1 MSAAVLARHEPVM
14 GTVVSLRI
22 DHDDGDTGG
31 LEAAVEEAVAE
42 LHRLDRIFS
51 TWKPES
57 PLSRWRRGELP
68 LEELPPEVPEVLARC
83 AEAKMTTAGYFDPWA
98 MAGGVDPTGL
108 VKGWAI
114 ERAASLLPRDEVL
127 GTLVNGG
134 GDIAASGSEEGRHPW
149 RVGIRHPWRPEAL
162 ACVVELAG
170 GRAIATSG
178 RYERGEHLIDPHAAA
193 TGQPRGALVVSASVV
208 GPSLA
213 MADAYA
219 TALAVAGEDERP
231 LGGVLAAG
239 YEVYRIFEQGREE
252 ASDGFP
258 FLAEGTTP
266 AGARHR

>member
-1 MSAAVLARHEPVM
+1 MLARHEPVM
-14 GTVVSLRI
+14 GTVVSFRI
-22 DHDDGDTGG
+22 DHDDVDTAG
-31 LEAAVEEAVAE
+31 LEEALDEAVAE

-57 PLSRWRRGELP
+57 PLSRWRRGEL
-68 LEELPPEVPEVLARC
+68 LLGELPPEVPEVLARC
-83 AEAKMTTAGYFDPWA
+83 SEARTTTAGYFDPWS
-98 MAGGVDPTGL
+98 MPGGVDPTGL

-134 GDIAASGSEEGRHPW
+134 GDITASGSEEGRRPW

-178 RYERGEHLIDPHAAA
+178 RYERGEHLVDPHATA
-193 TGQPRGALVVSASVV
+193 TGPGRGARVVSASVV

-219 TALAVAGEDERP
+219 TALAVAGEDQGP
-231 LGGVLAAG
+231 LCGVLAAG
-239 YEVYRIFEQGREE
+239 YEVYRVFDEGREE

-258 FLAEGTTP
+258 FLEDGAAP
-266 AGARHR
+266 AGAPRP